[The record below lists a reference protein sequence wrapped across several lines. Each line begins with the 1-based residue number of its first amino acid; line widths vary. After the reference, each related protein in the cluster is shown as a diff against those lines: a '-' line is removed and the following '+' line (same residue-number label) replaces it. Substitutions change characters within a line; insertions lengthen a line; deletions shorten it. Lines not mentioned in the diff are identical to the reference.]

1 MTEGQSL
8 SPEDRAFRQLLV
20 DIIPSLRAF
29 ARGLCGSR
37 DLADDLAQ
45 EALAKA
51 WAARASFTAGTNF
64 KAWIF
69 RILRNHFYT
78 TANVARRFVLMD
90 PQATADLVTV
100 QPVQGSERAIRDIMA
115 GLATLP
121 PPQREALMLLESG
134 LQWDEIAMIAGCG
147 RPRTSVTSWSPFT
160 VTSARFW
167 YQIARGFF
175 RKASLSLPVSLSNV
189 HLTSC
194 AVNGFPSC
202 HLTPC

>member
-1 MTEGQSL
+1 MTESQSL
-8 SPEDRAFRQLLV
+8 PPDDRAFRQLLV
-20 DIIPSLRAF
+20 EIIPSLRAF
-29 ARGLCGSR
+29 ARGLCGNR

-90 PQATADLVTV
+90 PQAAVDLVSV
-100 QPVQGSERAIRDIMA
+100 QPVQGSERAVRDIMA

-134 LQWDEIAMIAGCG
+134 LQWDEIAMIADCPIGTIKSRITRG
-147 RPRTSVTSWSPFT
+147 RAALRLYLEGPQTEIEPANRNQTGV
-160 VTSARFW
+160 
-167 YQIARGFF
+167 
-175 RKASLSLPVSLSNV
+175 
-189 HLTSC
+189 
-194 AVNGFPSC
+194 
-202 HLTPC
+202 

>member
-1 MTEGQSL
+1 VTEGQPL
-8 SPEDRAFRQLLV
+8 PPEDQAFRQTLV
-20 DIIPSLRAF
+20 EIIPSLRAF
-29 ARGLCGSR
+29 ARGLCGNR

-90 PQATADLVTV
+90 PHATADLVSV
-100 QPVQGSERAIRDIMA
+100 PPAQGSERAVRDIMA

-134 LQWDEIAMIAGCG
+134 LHWDEIAMIAGCPIGTIKSRITRG
-147 RPRTSVTSWSPFT
+147 RAALRLYLEGPPGSSMAAATDHTD
-160 VTSARFW
+160 A
-167 YQIARGFF
+167 
-175 RKASLSLPVSLSNV
+175 
-189 HLTSC
+189 
-194 AVNGFPSC
+194 
-202 HLTPC
+202 

>member
-1 MTEGQSL
+1 VTEGQSL

-134 LQWDEIAMIAGCG
+134 LQWDEIAMIAGCPIGTIKSRITRG
-147 RPRTSVTSWSPFT
+147 RAALRLYLEGAPTDGEPA
-160 VTSARFW
+160 ARD
-167 YQIARGFF
+167 
-175 RKASLSLPVSLSNV
+175 LSGP
-189 HLTSC
+189 
-194 AVNGFPSC
+194 
-202 HLTPC
+202 